1 MSKPSPGAPGQREFL
16 RSLAHDAMLEYGL
29 LPEFAPEVRLELAS
43 LPAPAGTAARDL
55 RGLAWCS
62 IDNDDSRD
70 LDQLSVSLPQDDGSI
85 RVLVAVADV
94 EARVPAGGA
103 IDRHARHNTTTVYT
117 PAEIFPMLP
126 EELSTDLTSL
136 APGEDRS
143 AIVCEMA
150 VDEDG
155 RVAEA
160 EVYQALV
167 CNRAK
172 LAYESTAAW
181 LEGEGPMPPAVA
193 RVPGLASLLRDQ
205 DEAAQ
210 RLRRARLARGALEFQ
225 TIEARPVFD
234 DGAVSEVKSEGD
246 NRARD
251 LIEDFMLAVNTVT
264 AGFLERRRFPSIRR
278 VVQSPGRWDR
288 IEAIAAGLGEKLPP
302 DPDPGALAAFLARRR
317 AADPVRFPDLSVSI
331 IKLLGAG
338 EYRVERAGEDGP
350 GHFGLAAT
358 DYTHSTAPNRRF
370 PDLVTQRLVKAALA
384 GAAVPYSE
392 DELEQ
397 LAAHC
402 TDMEDEARKV
412 ERRVKKAAA
421 ALVLESRV
429 GQVFDAV
436 VTGAAKKGTWVRLLA
451 PPVEGRLERG
461 FEGVDVGDRVRVR
474 LIGTDVE
481 RGFIDFAIA

>member
-1 MSKPSPGAPGQREFL
+1 MVRPSPGEQREFL
-16 RSLAHDAMLEYGL
+16 RSLARDVMLEYGL
-29 LPEFAPEVRLELAS
+29 WPEFGPGVREELSSAPP
-43 LPAPAGTAARDL
+43 PAAEAVRDL
-55 RGLAWCS
+55 RDLAWCS

-70 LDQLSVSLPQDDGSI
+70 LDQLSASRPRTDGSI

-94 EARVPAGGA
+94 EERVPAGGA
-103 IDRHARHNTTTVYT
+103 IDAHARHNTTTVYT
-117 PAEIFPMLP
+117 PAAIFPMLP
-126 EELSTDLTSL
+126 EELSTELTSL
-136 APGEDRS
+136 APGEDRR

-150 VDEDG
+150 VDAHG
-155 RVAEA
+155 QVADA
-160 EVYQALV
+160 EVFRALV
-167 CNRAK
+167 RNRAK

-181 LEGEGPMPPAVA
+181 LEGEGPMPPAMAQVA
-193 RVPGLASLLRDQ
+193 GLGPGLRDQ
-205 DEAAQ
+205 DEAAR
-210 RLRRARLARGALEFQ
+210 RLRQARLARGALEFQ
-225 TIEARPVFD
+225 TVEARPVFD
-234 DGAVSEVKSEGD
+234 DGTVSEVRAEGD

-251 LIEDFMLAVNTVT
+251 LIEDFMLAVNTAT

-278 VVQSPGRWDR
+278 VVRSPGRWDR
-288 IEAIAAGLGEKLPP
+288 IEAVASDLGETLPP
-302 DPDPGALAAFLARRR
+302 NPDPRALAAFLAHRR
-317 AADPVRFPDLSVSI
+317 AADPVRYPDLSLSI

-338 EYRVERAGEDGP
+338 EYAVERAGEEGP
-350 GHFGLAAT
+350 GHFALAAS

-384 GAAVPYSE
+384 GRPVPYSE
-392 DELEQ
+392 DELGQ

-429 GQVFDAV
+429 GQVFDAI
-436 VTGAAKKGTWVRLLA
+436 VTGASKKGTWVRLLK

-481 RGFIDFAIA
+481 RGYLDFALD

>member
-1 MSKPSPGAPGQREFL
+1 
-16 RSLAHDAMLEYGL
+16 MLEYGL
-29 LPEFAPEVRLELAS
+29 LPEFGPGVRDELAS
-43 LPAPAGTAARDL
+43 LPAPSAAPPARDL
-55 RGLAWCS
+55 RDLAWCS
-62 IDNDDSRD
+62 IDNDSSRD
-70 LDQLSVSLPQDDGSI
+70 LDQVSASLPRTDGSI

-94 EARVPAGGA
+94 EERVPAGGA
-103 IDRHARHNTTTVYT
+103 IDAHARHNTTSVYT

-126 EELSTDLTSL
+126 EELSTELTSL
-136 APGEDRS
+136 APGEDRH
-143 AIVCEMA
+143 AIVCDMR
-150 VDEDG
+150 VDEQG
-155 RVAEA
+155 LVADA
-160 EVYQALV
+160 ELFRALV
-167 CNRAK
+167 RNRAK

-181 LEGEGPMPPAVA
+181 LEGAGPMPPAMA
-193 RVPGLASLLRDQ
+193 EVPGLAALLRDQ
-205 DEAAQ
+205 DEAAR
-210 RLRRARLARGALEFQ
+210 RLRQARLARGALEFQ

-234 DGAVSEVKSEGD
+234 DGAVREVREEAD

-264 AGFLERRRFPSIRR
+264 AGFLERQRFPSIRR
-278 VVQSPGRWDR
+278 VVRSPARWDR
-288 IEAIAAGLGEKLPP
+288 IEAVASGLGETLPP
-302 DPDPGALAAFLARRR
+302 HPDPRALAAFLARRR
-317 AADPVRFPDLSVSI
+317 AADPVRYPDLSLSI

-338 EYRVERAGEDGP
+338 EYAVERAGEEGP
-350 GHFGLAAT
+350 GHFGLAAS

-384 GAAVPYSE
+384 GRPIPYSE

-421 ALVLESRV
+421 ALVLESRI
-429 GQVFDAV
+429 GQVFDAI
-436 VTGAAKKGTWVRLLA
+436 VTGASKKGTWVRLLK

-474 LIGTDVE
+474 LIGTDVQ
-481 RGFIDFAIA
+481 RGYLDFAIE